1 MTYKSKSNLTQGQI
15 ANIKIRNKN
24 SIGVVIDEVEEP
36 IFRCE
41 EALGEDSYFNATQ
54 IGLAKFISNYY
65 CSNLGI
71 AYSLFVPLSGKSDTS
86 PLNIDSINIQNI
98 LSPKQNLALSF
109 IQNHQ
114 KTLLFGDT
122 GSGKT
127 EIYINI
133 ILETIKS
140 GKNVIFLMPEISLTP
155 QMENRLRNIFGD
167 LVCIWHSKISKAKKA
182 KYLQHI
188 NDFKIIAGARSALF
202 LPIENIGLII
212 VDEEHD
218 DAYKS
223 NSNPKYNARDLSIYL
238 SMKNNIKLVLGSA
251 TPSVVSYYNF
261 NKNNEIFRLKGRH
274 FDSKKSVIFEDSITQ
289 ITPNLI
295 NKIKTTLD
303 KKKQIIIFV
312 PIRANFKTLLC
323 KNCGKSIKCKNCSIS
338 MSFHSK
344 QNALVCHYCGY
355 MSAIVK
361 NCPYCN
367 SADFSALNIGTQE
380 IAKEL
385 NEIFLDAK
393 IAVFDRDEIKTDKKL
408 KTTLNE
414 FNNQKID
421 ILVGTQM
428 LSKGHDYHNVY
439 LSVILG
445 IDNLLN
451 SNDFRAI
458 EKSISLFYQIAGRC
472 ARKDDGEVFVQ
483 TLNKHF
489 FQNFIND
496 YEDFLKFELQNR
508 IDFYPPYRKLALI
521 SSGHKNDKIALEIIE
536 SCKKIVESH
545 KNIEI
550 VGLNRAPIERING
563 IWRYFM
569 LLRSKSPKELLEC
582 VHFLKDKQVS
592 IDIDPLQL
600 L

>member
-1 MTYKSKSNLTQGQI
+1 MTYKSKSNLIQGQI
-15 ANIKIRNKN
+15 ANIKIKNKS

-41 EALGEDSYFNATQ
+41 EALGEDSYFNTTQ

-71 AYSLFVPLSGKSDTS
+71 AYSLFVPLSDKSETL
-86 PLNIDSINIQNI
+86 PLNLDSINIQNI

-127 EIYINI
+127 EVYINI
-133 ILETIKS
+133 ILEAIKN
-140 GKNVIFLMPEISLTP
+140 GKNIIFLMPEISLTP

-202 LPIENIGLII
+202 LPIKNIGLII

-323 KNCGKSIKCKNCSIS
+323 KNCGKSVKCKNCSIS

-385 NEIFLDAK
+385 NEIFIDAK